1 MLKGTYVFKQNGIEI
16 GRSENVITTN
26 GKQAIVQYL
35 ANSSNEWASAL
46 SVGGI
51 STAASVSD
59 TSLYYEFAR
68 SAVTLKSFKIGTPN
82 IIIVKATL
90 DASISANIYEVG
102 VYPSNTESIFGSRD
116 RLVIEDFSTLA
127 NWSGTYT
134 SNAFA
139 AGSVYSPRF
148 GAYSVSVPANTT
160 ITNSSY
166 SLNVSQYSTLDTLDI
181 LAYVASGKSGNINV
195 TLTDV
200 NGNTAAFASYAF
212 GSTTGYQVLSLP
224 MPTSIFGLS
233 TVNSIQIQTS
243 GTTSAITLDVLRV
256 GVKAELTES
265 TSLVS
270 RSVLTDP
277 IVKLPGTPLDIEY
290 YLQLS

>member
-35 ANSSNEWASAL
+35 ANSSNEWAAAL

-51 STAASVSD
+51 NTATSVSD
-59 TSLYYEFAR
+59 TTLYYEFAR
-68 SAVTLKSFKIGTPN
+68 SAVTLKSFKLGSPN
-82 IIIVKATL
+82 IIIVKGTL

-102 VYPSNTESIFGSRD
+102 VYPSNTASIFGTRD
-116 RLVIEDFSTLA
+116 RLLIEDFSTLT
-127 NWSGTYT
+127 NWTGTYT

-139 AGSVYSPRF
+139 AGTVYSPRY
-148 GAYSVSVPANTT
+148 GSYSLNVPANTT
-160 ITNSSY
+160 ISNSTY
-166 SLNVSQYSTLDTLDI
+166 SLNVSSYSTLDTLDI
-181 LAYVASGKSGNINV
+181 LANVVSGKSGTITV
-195 TLTDV
+195 TLTDI
-200 NGNTAAFASYAF
+200 NGNTAVFAPFSF
-212 GSTTGYQVLSLP
+212 GSTAGYQVLSLP
-224 MPTSIFGLS
+224 MPTSIFTLS
-233 TVNSIQIQTS
+233 TVSSIQIQTT
-243 GTTSAITLDVLRV
+243 GANSAIVLDVIRV

-277 IVKLPGTPLDIEY
+277 IVKTSGTPLDIEY